1 MIGVVHFGAGA
12 PPGEPPPLDVVGAKA
27 WHLIRLANAGLPVP
41 AGFVVPTSICRRYF
55 EAGGRLPDGFAQELQ
70 GELARLEERTGQTF
84 GRGRRPLLVS
94 VRSGSAAS
102 MPGMMDTILDVG
114 LTPGLEPALLR
125 ATGNA
130 RVFWDSL
137 RRLVRSF
144 AETVHGADPA
154 PFEEAL
160 VAWLASRSVTDPAEL
175 DSAALRA
182 LTTDWLALFQ
192 KMIGE
197 AFPMDPDRQLQEAF
211 EAVYRSWRSE
221 RAVRYR
227 AMHGLD
233 DAAGTAAIVQAMVFG
248 NRGGNSGSGV
258 GFTRDPATGEP
269 GLYLDF
275 LFGAQ
280 GEDVVSGR
288 RTPSSSGELAWL
300 LPVVYAEL
308 AGIAERLERLFG
320 DVQDFEFTLE
330 QGRLYLLQGR
340 SAKRT
345 PLAALRIVCD
355 LVREELIT
363 PAEALS
369 RLEGLDLAEIVETR
383 VAAVEGAT
391 VLGKGTPASG
401 GVASGPVALDSA
413 TAVAMARKGRTP
425 ILVRAE
431 TSTTDLEGMAVS
443 AGILTAEGGRTSH
456 AALVARE
463 LGRVAVVGCRGLAI
477 DRVRRELRL
486 GGQVIQEGEVLSL
499 DGSSGVV
506 YAGPVQVQH
515 RHPTELLDL
524 VAGWRTSARVERGLA
539 VPAGTGS

>member
-1 MIGVVHFGAGA
+1 MTGVVHFGAGA
-12 PPGEPPPLDVVGAKA
+12 PASEPPPVDMVGGKA
-27 WHLIRLANAGLPVP
+27 WHLIRLAGAGLPVP
-41 AGFVVPTSICRRYF
+41 TGFVVPTSVCRRYY
-55 EAGGRLPDGFAQELQ
+55 EAGGRLPDGFVPELQ
-70 GELARLEERTGQTF
+70 GELARLEQRTGKTF

-102 MPGMMDTILDVG
+102 MPGMMDTLLDVG

-144 AETVHGADPA
+144 AETVRGADPA
-154 PFEEAL
+154 PFEDTLA
-160 VAWLASRSVTDPAEL
+160 ARLASRSVSDLAEL
-175 DSAALRA
+175 DVAALRA
-182 LTTDWLALFQ
+182 LTTDWLALYQ
-192 KMIGE
+192 KVIGE

-248 NRGGNSGSGV
+248 NRGGDSGAGV

-288 RTPSSSGELAWL
+288 RTASGAGELARL
-300 LPVVYAEL
+300 LPVVHAQL

-330 QGRLYLLQGR
+330 QGQLYLLQSR
-340 SAKRT
+340 NAKRT
-345 PLAALRIVCD
+345 PLAALRIACD
-355 LVREELIT
+355 LVREGLIM
-363 PAEALS
+363 PAEALT
-369 RLEGLDLAEIVETR
+369 RLAGLDLEGIVETR
-383 VAAVEGAT
+383 VAAVDGAT
-391 VLGKGTPASG
+391 VLGQGTPASG

-413 TAVAMARKGRTP
+413 TAVTLTRRGQIP

-431 TSTTDLEGMAVS
+431 MSTSDLAGMEA
-443 AGILTAEGGRTSH
+443 AGGILTVEGSRTSH

-463 LGRVAVVGCRGLAI
+463 LGRVAVVGCRGLVI
-477 DRVRRELRL
+477 DPIRRELKL
-486 GGQVIQEGEVLSL
+486 GGRTVQEGDTLSL
-499 DGSSGVV
+499 DGGSGVV
-506 YAGPVQVQH
+506 YAGPVRVE
-515 RHPTELLDL
+515 RRRPTELLDL
-524 VAGWRTSARVERGLA
+524 VAGWHTTVRAERELA
-539 VPAGTGS
+539 VSAGTGS